1 MITPW
6 NFPAAMFTRKVSFK
20 RRRTFSKVMFDYLR
34 SSSSS
39 SSFGVALKFRPF
51 PFVVLS
57 TLMSTEQEI
66 KSFPLKRPCNTL
78 CLHLIPSMK

>member
-6 NFPAAMFTRKVSFK
+6 NFPAAMFTRKVRFK
-20 RRRTFSKVMFDYLR
+20 RRRRSFSKVMFDFLR
-34 SSSSS
+34 SNSSLA
-39 SSFGVALKFRPF
+39 VALKFRPF

-66 KSFPLKRPCNTL
+66 KSFPLKRPC
-78 CLHLIPSMK
+78 IR